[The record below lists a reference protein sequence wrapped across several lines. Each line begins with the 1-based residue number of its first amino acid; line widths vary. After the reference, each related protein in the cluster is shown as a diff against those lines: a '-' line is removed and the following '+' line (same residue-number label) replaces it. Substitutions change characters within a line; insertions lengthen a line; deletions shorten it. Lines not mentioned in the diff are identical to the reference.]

1 MNSSKGNP
9 SLEDD
14 EAPKIG
20 DNIPEVS
27 SNVKHNIE
35 NSKLD
40 IQNTQENVN
49 EVRVNDASEPNENRQ
64 LEGWF
69 HEDDESFL
77 KIPKEVTRKWLY
89 PSAIS
94 IMCTIAFF
102 VAALLPT
109 HDVIRYPEYWYEVM
123 YVWIFAVAPLGALW
137 SVFQC
142 NNIMQYPD
150 IARPKIWIRLLLI
163 IWFVTIVF
171 YIGQYI
177 VWTWHFGY
185 YQPLPQNGIMFTLF
199 VPAILAIFL
208 WWYFPTDLRNDL
220 IFRKRIKY
228 YICYVV
234 WTDIIVIMTLQFCM
248 STMEFLPSGYLWI
261 VGIEFSVMKEFNDY
275 ILDKLVRKAAGS
287 DDSFARGVV
296 SLQLVV
302 LTTSTIVQFISSE
315 EDQNITICCLAADF
329 AMNSFLTL
337 KIIREERRVADD
349 QDEERSHKMME
360 QMITTLIINEA
371 MELLIPLLFMV
382 SYTIAFYGPN
392 AKNLGNFGID
402 YWQYEPIEDIWAYF
416 NAALQMACVDTLSI
430 VLTVVVVW
438 KFTRINIRKEV
449 KRVTKKFG
457 STAAIYLPLIMNTVR
472 KFSLL

>member
-1 MNSSKGNP
+1 MEITFQK
-9 SLEDD
+9 LALKVER
-14 EAPKIG
+14 
-20 DNIPEVS
+20 
-27 SNVKHNIE
+27 NIE

-40 IQNTQENVN
+40 TQNTQENVN
-49 EVRVNDASEPNENRQ
+49 ELRVKDASEPNENRQ

-77 KIPKEVTRKWLY
+77 KIPKESTRKWLY

-150 IARPKIWIRLLLI
+150 IATPKIWIQLVLI
-163 IWFVTIVF
+163 IWFVTMVF
-171 YIGQYI
+171 YLGQYM
-177 VWTWHFGY
+177 VWTWYFGY
-185 YQPLPQNGIMFTLF
+185 HQPLPQNGGLFTLF

-228 YICYVV
+228 YICYVI

-360 QMITTLIINEA
+360 QMITTLIINEV

-382 SYTIAFYGPN
+382 SYTIAYYGPN

-416 NAALQMACVDTLSI
+416 NAALQMACVDTLSM
-430 VLTVVVVW
+430 VLTMVIVW
-438 KFTRINIRKEV
+438 KFTRINIGKEV
-449 KRVTKKFG
+449 KRVAKKFG

-472 KFSLL
+472 KFSFLR